1 MSDTEQPTSATVAEA
16 DLLKG
21 LARLESLA
29 KSQVTGK
36 LPGNSSPKGR
46 WANGAEPTEVSE
58 SDSDVSTDS
67 GEDERSGKKS
77 DTDYKPKAVSKA
89 MGDEPSEDDD
99 PDDEDADDE
108 GDGDDDAAGEGAPFD
123 DEDDE
128 PEAADKDKPA
138 DRETDK
144 SFATRARASATIR
157 KGVEV
162 SPFLRALVRTLSKGL
177 CDSERRTR
185 REIRRQVEKAFAR
198 QQSFNKGLSVALS
211 SLGAVS
217 LEQKE
222 LMKSLSGLPARGPKS
237 QTHAVR
243 PVQKSFEGGADGH
256 VTLPDG
262 TTLPHLERSVLMQRL
277 ITGVQKG
284 LISAQEVVKFETS
297 GIVHPALY
305 KALATDAE
313 YAK

>member
-36 LPGNSSPKGR
+36 VPGNSSPKGR

-58 SDSDVSTDS
+58 SDPDVSTDS

-77 DTDYKPKAVSKA
+77 DTDYKPKSVSKA
-89 MGDEPSEDDD
+89 MGDPPAEDEEPDGEGE
-99 PDDEDADDE
+99 DDEDDE
-108 GDGDDDAAGEGAPFD
+108 EGEAEPFD
-123 DEDDE
+123 DEDDG
-128 PEAADKDKPA
+128 PEAAEDKPA
-138 DRETDK
+138 DKETDK
-144 SFATRARASATIR
+144 SFASRARASATIR

-177 CDSERRTR
+177 VDSERRTR
-185 REIRRQVEKAFAR
+185 REIRLQVTQAFAR
-198 QQSFNKGLSVALS
+198 QQSFNKGLSAALS

-277 ITGVQKG
+277 LTGVQKG
-284 LISAQEVVKFETS
+284 LISAQEVVKFETT
-297 GIVHPALY
+297 GIVHPSLY